1 MTMPTTVDIRREGLT
16 IDLLL
21 YRAYGLDGQVLVEQ
35 ALEMNPGVASLGAV
49 LPLGTSVILPDKPQR
64 VFAARAV
71 VSLFG
76 D

>member
-1 MTMPTTVDIRREGLT
+1 MPTTVEIRREGLT
-16 IDLLL
+16 LDLLL

-35 ALEMNPGVASLGAV
+35 ALELNPGIAGLGAV
-49 LPLGTSVILPDKPQR
+49 LPLDTTVILPDKPQR
-64 VFAARAV
+64 VFTARAV

>member
-1 MTMPTTVDIRREGLT
+1 MPTTVDIRREGLT

-21 YRAYGLDGQVLVEQ
+21 YRAYGVDGQVLVEQ
-35 ALEMNPGVASLGAV
+35 ALDLNPGVASLGAV
-49 LPLGTSVILPDKPQR
+49 LPLGASVILPDKPQR
-64 VFAARAV
+64 VFSARTV